1 MSQLA
6 SMVRNHDHRQF
17 EGLDMLSMS
26 PTTSA
31 RLRRLMP
38 AALIAA
44 SAALGGSALADPA
57 VACAA
62 PNTGGGYDDARYEE
76 CRKSGL
82 AARFCCSQA
91 GGTWTEVKVYDKNG
105 NQVSS
110 YYMCTGSAPKA
121 ARAATKPGV
130 VGTVPLE
137 PATQPRVSSFP
148 TGVIQTLTPS
158 AADAVG

>member
-1 MSQLA
+1 MTT
-6 SMVRNHDHRQF
+6 VT
-17 EGLDMLSMS
+17 
-26 PTTSA
+26 PTRSF

-44 SAALGGSALADPA
+44 TAALGGSALADPA

-62 PNTGGGYDDARYEE
+62 PNTGGYDDARYEE

-82 AARFCCSQA
+82 TARFCCSQA

-110 YYMCTGSAPKA
+110 YYMCTGSASKPA
-121 ARAATKPGV
+121 QSDATNPGV
-130 VGTVPLE
+130 IGTVPLE
-137 PATQPRVSSFP
+137 PATEPSVSRVP
-148 TGVIQTLTPS
+148 TSVIQTLTPS
-158 AADAVG
+158 AASPVS